1 MKTNDEI
8 DEMIKDY
15 IDDEYTMP
23 DDGVVYSND
32 YMMSSNPSDYSDLIS
47 LDGDTIDVSD
57 ITMNVVD
64 PYHIPVNQDITM
76 KIDGKE
82 RSVSE
87 LFSTVDAI
95 KDRLAILEPKQELL
109 DKYELLQSLYEEYK
123 AAEAMLYE
131 PSAEDE

>member
-32 YMMSSNPSDYSDLIS
+32 CMMSSNPSDYSDLIS